1 LVQHTEEYGCDKE
14 LSTPEPLRSTVVDGA
29 AVVDRMEIGAQV
41 RKSMRSVPQPVS
53 IITSTD
59 ISTGTPVFRG
69 ATISSFNTVTINPT
83 TIISL
88 NIKRP
93 SSTFDAVESSGYFL
107 VHLLRADEINSEVA
121 QAFTKGNS
129 TAPFRTI
136 GKVSQ
141 VRLPEVTAHA
151 AKADAGPPLIEDC
164 ASPGHLL
171 CRYLPQKT
179 VQLGDHVVVFGTVD
193 SVIKRPNALKGSD
206 TTCLIYANGQYGR
219 VSSLQ
224 LSPAPTISST
234 AFDEFVLK
242 LRYMDHSCLHVPISS
257 AMWELLGP
265 KLKASIQVM
274 RFRSSEIFRLLTS
287 YVSLKSEPNPS
298 SIDLESG
305 TMSPLSSGILK
316 VVTFYHIFLASTSP
330 TASMMSIIPYLP
342 VEAGNDLQRYQKVAD
357 ETSQELVAIRD
368 SLQRIYDPQGTY
380 QPPVSDVYSLRE
392 VPSINFG
399 DRLRYLE
406 SYARCC
412 LVPLSLPET
421 PIGPRSA
428 LSPLLSQYNH
438 IGREILQWTCYQA
451 YHADNAFA
459 TQSNPAHDQART
471 AVMRIHQKDILL
483 SWVDWP
489 ARKAGRLQRIS
500 EGFQGIDDELMLWL
514 RQYGEMCERTAEYLN
529 SYKAFLHA
537 SDLYNYWRDELGRSK
552 EDGPIRTVAQTVPR
566 KWFGRFLKP
575 KKYATKKPPLIKR
588 YMRYD
593 GKGITRKVPGPL
605 VVRKAVVGPSPN
617 EPAEGHIRVKFMD
630 PLARRIDL
638 AERQEE
644 GIQKGL
650 GDIERLMA
658 EKMLQRPP
666 TMRINAQ
673 GRRQDPV
680 NDELEDIHRSIL
692 NDQDSPKAQPKSS
705 TSTAAAKEFFEVMGG
720 KSKSK
725 RG

>member
-1 LVQHTEEYGCDKE
+1 
-14 LSTPEPLRSTVVDGA
+14 
-29 AVVDRMEIGAQV
+29 
-41 RKSMRSVPQPVS
+41 MRSVPQPVS

-59 ISTGTPVFRG
+59 ISTGTPAFRG
-69 ATISSFNTVTINPT
+69 ATISSFNTVTIDPT
-83 TIISL
+83 TIVSL

-93 SSTFDAVESSGYFL
+93 SSTFDALESSGYFL
-107 VHLLRADEINSEVA
+107 VHLLRADEINGEVA
-121 QAFTKGNS
+121 QAFTKGSS
-129 TAPFRTI
+129 TSPFRTV

-151 AKADAGPPLIEDC
+151 VKADAGPPLIEDC

-179 VQLGDHVVVFGTVD
+179 VRLGDHVVVFGTVE
-193 SVIKRPNALKGSD
+193 SVIKGPTSLEGSD

-224 LSPAPTISST
+224 LSPTPTISST

-242 LRYMDHSCLHVPISS
+242 MRYMDHSCLHIPISS

-265 KLKASIQVM
+265 KLKTSLQVM
-274 RFRSSEIFRLLTS
+274 RSGSSEIFRLLTS
-287 YVSLKSEPNPS
+287 DISLKSGPNPS
-298 SIDLESG
+298 GIDLESG

-316 VVTFYHIFLASTSP
+316 VVTFYCIFLASKSP
-330 TASMMSIIPYLP
+330 TTSMMSMIPHLP
-342 VEAGNDLQRYQKVAD
+342 VEVADDLQRYQRVVD
-357 ETSQELVAIRD
+357 ETYHELVAIRD
-368 SLQRIYDPQGTY
+368 SLRRIYDPQSTY
-380 QPPVSDVYSLRE
+380 QPPVSDIYSLRG
-392 VPSINFG
+392 VPSVNFG
-399 DRLRYLE
+399 DKLRYLE

-412 LVPLSLPET
+412 LVPLSPPET
-421 PIGPRSA
+421 AIGPRWA

-438 IGREILQWTCYQA
+438 IGREILQWIYYQA
-451 YHADNAFA
+451 YRADNAFA
-459 TQSNPAHDQART
+459 TQSHPAHDQARR

-489 ARKAGRLQRIS
+489 ARKASRLKMIS
-500 EGFQGIDDELMLWL
+500 EDFQGVGDELMFWL
-514 RQYGEMCERTAEYLN
+514 RQYGEACEKTAEYLN
-529 SYKAFLHA
+529 SYKAFLNA
-537 SDLYNYWRDELGRSK
+537 SDLYSYWRDELGRST
-552 EDGPIRTVAQTVPR
+552 EDSPVRTVVQTVPR

-575 KKYATKKPPLIKR
+575 KKYATKKPPLVKR

-650 GDIERLMA
+650 EDIKRLMA
-658 EKMLQRPP
+658 EEILQRPP
-666 TMRINAQ
+666 TERINAQ
-673 GRRQDPV
+673 ELPQDPV
-680 NDELEDIHRSIL
+680 NDELEDIHRSML
-692 NDQDSPKAQPKSS
+692 NDQDLNKHNPSRQLHKLQPENFPK
-705 TSTAAAKEFFEVMGG
+705 
-720 KSKSK
+720 
-725 RG
+725 